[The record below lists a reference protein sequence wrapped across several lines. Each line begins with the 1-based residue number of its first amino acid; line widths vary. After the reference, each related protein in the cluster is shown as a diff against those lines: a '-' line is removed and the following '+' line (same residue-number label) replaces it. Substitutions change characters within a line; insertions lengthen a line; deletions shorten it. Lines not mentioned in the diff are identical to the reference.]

1 MLTHLFKFIN
11 GLSEMIVQ
19 QANVIEM
26 SKGFKTVV
34 ESLVHVGN
42 VENLRVFFYLS
53 QPSNLSL
60 YAPAA

>member
-34 ESLVHVGN
+34 ESLVHFGN
-42 VENLRVFFYLS
+42 DEDLIFYLS
-53 QPSNLSL
+53 
-60 YAPAA
+60 